1 MQRMFTTA
9 AIAGALAT
17 GFAGTVSAQTEAEIA
32 QMRADMAR
40 MQAELSQLKAQQEG
54 DWLTEARAEEVRG
67 LINEVMADAN
77 TRASLLQEG
86 AMAGIDS
93 KGKIFLKSAD
103 GDFSMNVSG
112 QIQFRY
118 ILNNVDDS
126 TVDETLSGFQ
136 ARRTKLK
143 FEGEVADDWEYTIVL
158 AGDRDGGSVIIE
170 DAIITQIVNDNM
182 SLDYGIMKLPFAR
195 QELISSSRQVSV
207 DRGLATEFFTL
218 NRSEGVQF
226 NYDRDKFKFA
236 AMISDGANNS
246 NSDYNTTGGGA
257 AHDFAITARGDY
269 MAIGDDWG
277 NAKHAF
283 GGVDETHLFIGG
295 AVFYGQGEFGAAAVD
310 SQVNWTL
317 DALMKTGN
325 FGIMGAVYGS
335 MSDAN
340 AAGTDSDAIGFY
352 GQVDYKIGDT
362 KWDIFAR
369 YDYIDDDTADELN
382 AVTVGANYHVNKN
395 VKVTGDVIFVLDSD
409 NPDGLGFL
417 ADGEDSDGVGM
428 GGNGFGG
435 GATDTD
441 ILILR
446 LQLQLLF

>member
-17 GFAGTVSAQTEAEIA
+17 GFAGTASAQTEAEIA

-40 MQAELSQLKAQQEG
+40 MQAELSQLKAQQQG

-86 AMAGIDS
+86 ALAGIDS
-93 KGKIFLKSAD
+93 KGKVFLKSAD
-103 GDFSMNVSG
+103 GDFSLNLAG

-118 ILNNVDDS
+118 IFNNVDDS
-126 TVDETLSGFQ
+126 TVDESLSGFQ

-143 FEGEVADDWEYTIVL
+143 FEGEVADDWEYSIVL
-158 AGDRDGGSVIIE
+158 AGDRNGGGVIIE
-170 DAIITQIVNDNM
+170 DAIITQIVNDNI
-182 SLDYGIMKLPFAR
+182 SVDYGIMKLPFAR

-207 DRGLATEFFTL
+207 DRGLATEYFTL

-226 NYDRDKFKFA
+226 KYSRDKFKLA

-246 NSDYNTTGGGA
+246 NSDYNNTGGGE
-257 AHDFAITARGDY
+257 AHDFAFTARGDY
-269 MAIGDDWG
+269 MVMGDDWG

-283 GGVDETHLFIGG
+283 GGVDENHLFVGG

-310 SQVNWTL
+310 KQLNWTL
-317 DALMKTGN
+317 DALFKTGN
-325 FGIMGAVYGS
+325 FGIMAAVYGS
-335 MSDAN
+335 SSEANPAGADTDAL
-340 AAGTDSDAIGFY
+340 GFY
-352 GQVDYKIGDT
+352 GQVDYKIAET
-362 KWDIFAR
+362 KWDVFAR
-369 YDYIDDDTADELN
+369 YDYIDDDTADEFN

-409 NPDGLGFL
+409 NPDGIGFL

-441 ILILR
+441 IMILR